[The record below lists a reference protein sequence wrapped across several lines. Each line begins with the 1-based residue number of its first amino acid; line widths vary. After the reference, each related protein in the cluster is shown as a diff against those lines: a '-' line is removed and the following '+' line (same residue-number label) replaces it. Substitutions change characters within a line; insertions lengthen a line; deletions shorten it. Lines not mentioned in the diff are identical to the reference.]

1 MTFHRLKVCTL
12 ALFFTLSALDL
23 ALTFVILHLGG
34 DNFRE
39 SNPVAGWALK
49 QAGWLGLT
57 SFKTGSVLAV
67 TGCCFVIASW
77 RPRLGNHILTF
88 ACASLLAVVGYS
100 SALAGTSGIFCP
112 HAREYER
119 EVNEGSIAIEKK
131 VAEAQAYANLYRQ
144 MWYEMLAGR
153 VPFHSDTPLGY
164 LRKHMLDD
172 PPPFRAVAP
181 GLPVPA
187 ELEAVVM
194 KALAKERDQR
204 YASTLEF
211 AREFSRAASGQP
223 TSEQVRPTVKVAV
236 PSDSLQVEQKRLAQE
251 KAAAERLAKERAE
264 AERLEREKAEAER
277 VAQEKAIA
285 ERFRREKAETEHRDQ
300 ERVEA
305 ERVAQEKAIAE
316 RFAREKAEA
325 ERREREKAA
334 AARQAQERA
343 HAELRAKVNAEVVRV
358 AREKAEE
365 QRKTKAGLVALV
377 AGLILA
383 ALAWFYWP
391 SPSGSLLRAIFF
403 HRVSH

>member
-119 EVNEGSIAIEKK
+119 EVNEGSIAIERK

-153 VPFHSDTPLGY
+153 VQPAQAAQVLARHAETHPADWIPM
-164 LRKHMLDD
+164 LRD
-172 PPPFRAVAP
+172 RYA
-181 GLPVPA
+181 GLP
-187 ELEAVVM
+187 
-194 KALAKERDQR
+194 
-204 YASTLEF
+204 
-211 AREFSRAASGQP
+211 
-223 TSEQVRPTVKVAV
+223 
-236 PSDSLQVEQKRLAQE
+236 LQVC
-251 KAAAERLAKERAE
+251 
-264 AERLEREKAEAER
+264 LERHLQDCLKTVLR
-277 VAQEKAIA
+277 
-285 ERFRREKAETEHRDQ
+285 ERF
-300 ERVEA
+300 
-305 ERVAQEKAIAE
+305 
-316 RFAREKAEA
+316 
-325 ERREREKAA
+325 
-334 AARQAQERA
+334 
-343 HAELRAKVNAEVVRV
+343 
-358 AREKAEE
+358 
-365 QRKTKAGLVALV
+365 
-377 AGLILA
+377 
-383 ALAWFYWP
+383 P
-391 SPSGSLLRAIFF
+391 LLEW
-403 HRVSH
+403 